1 MSVFNEKYQP
11 EYEKKEVMRG
21 GFSIIKWMA
30 YLKKAQPRGKR
41 AEFFEKLDAL
51 FIVKLKYTHNETI
64 TFFNMS
70 YL

>member
-1 MSVFNEKYQP
+1 MDGLFEKSP
-11 EYEKKEVMRG
+11 T
-21 GFSIIKWMA
+21 
-30 YLKKAQPRGKR
+30 RGKR